1 MTLPRWSVGVLA
13 LVGFAT
19 AGRAQT
25 IHYEGGLSVASGK
38 YVFTERTTSFTFSNG
53 LALSA
58 GPVTLRGMI
67 PLFSQNTTLVSGT
80 GIGFIPT
87 GGSLSGAVSD
97 SAAARGGGLGESG
110 RSSSTVATSPL
121 FSESGTAAGSQM
133 EVPTSSVTGYET
145 VMGDPTL
152 NLSVSLSPGPGTGVM
167 LGGGVKVPVTDT
179 TRYGTGQWDF
189 GASIALSQMVGFST
203 LLAADFSYWHFGDLP
218 DLDLRDGM
226 MGSASVAYLGRSGWG
241 ASAVVAGARSVIE
254 GFDGALS
261 VGGGITRVGRRAT
274 LSFNISVGLTETSP
288 DVLAGIG
295 WRLAIL

>member
-1 MTLPRWSVGVLA
+1 MTLRGWSVGILA
-13 LVGFAT
+13 LVAAPALQGQA
-19 AGRAQT
+19 
-25 IHYEGGLSVASGK
+25 IHYEGGLSMATGK
-38 YVFTERTTSFTFSNG
+38 YVFTERTTSITFSNG

-58 GPVTLRGMI
+58 GPVTLRGMV
-67 PLFSQNTTLVSGT
+67 PLFSQNTTLISET
-80 GIGFIPT
+80 GIGFVPT

-97 SAAARGGGLGESG
+97 SAAARGGGSG
-110 RSSSTVATSPL
+110 GGGPNTSTIAALPQ
-121 FSESGTAAGSQM
+121 FSEGGAAAGDQLD
-133 EVPTSSVTGYET
+133 VPTSSVTGYQT

-152 NLSVSLSPGPGTGVM
+152 NLSVSLSPGSGTGVM

-226 MGSASVAYLGRSGWG
+226 MGSASLAYLGGAGWG
-241 ASAVVAGARSVIE
+241 ASAIVSGARSLIE
-254 GFDGALS
+254 GFDGSLS

-274 LSFNISVGLTETSP
+274 LSLNISVGLTETTP
-288 DVLAGIG
+288 DVLAGIS